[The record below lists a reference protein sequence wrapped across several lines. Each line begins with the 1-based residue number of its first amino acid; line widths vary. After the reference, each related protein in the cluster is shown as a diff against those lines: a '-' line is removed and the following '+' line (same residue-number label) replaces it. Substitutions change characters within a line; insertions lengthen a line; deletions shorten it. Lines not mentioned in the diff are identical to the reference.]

1 MAKKYKLGEMFFF
14 VNRIMSLSSDQL
26 DCIYLSLQ
34 KKNNKKKKKEKKNNP
49 LLIVLRSS
57 NKKFYN
63 S

>member
-34 KKNNKKKKKEKKNNP
+34 KKNKKKKKEKKNNP

>member
-34 KKNNKKKKKEKKNNP
+34 KKKQEKEKRKEKQSPFNC
-49 LLIVLRSS
+49 S
-57 NKKFYN
+57 
-63 S
+63 

>member
-34 KKNNKKKKKEKKNNP
+34 KKQQEKEKRKEKQPPFNC
-49 LLIVLRSS
+49 S
-57 NKKFYN
+57 
-63 S
+63 